1 MLGCKPEHKAGS
13 NSSSEHSSDEL
24 VGLRTP
30 GVTRGPWIQRVA
42 LAAGLALGPHALCL
56 LGLGSLGGG
65 GYLLHNWCSHSVRD
79 LGIPLKK
86 LSDIPEERTEFSV
99 DRAILAEKLLLSAE
113 LRFREVIERKA
124 AESEG
129 EPIKVV
135 FFESGED
142 KRVSVVFC
150 KNGTLCPCSKPELYD
165 VGHKSSLAGTEE
177 FPGQHQII
185 EALYFGK

>member
-1 MLGCKPEHKAGS
+1 VS
-13 NSSSEHSSDEL
+13 
-24 VGLRTP
+24 
-30 GVTRGPWIQRVA
+30 
-42 LAAGLALGPHALCL
+42 
-56 LGLGSLGGG
+56 
-65 GYLLHNWCSHSVRD
+65 D
-79 LGIPLKK
+79 LGISLKR

-99 DRAILAEKLLLSAE
+99 ERAALAEQRLLSAE
-113 LRFREVIERKA
+113 PRFREVIERKA

-135 FFESGED
+135 FFENGED